1 MDTVAADER
10 CAPGFAQ
17 LSKAL
22 KVNEHP
28 VWDKDGK
35 RFDLEASVDY
45 DTRRAVNTELG
56 AC

>member
-45 DTRRAVNTELG
+45 DTRRAVNTEL
-56 AC
+56 